1 MGEVGMFL
9 IEWYKPIHHGVEKA
23 KLLHLRKAA
32 KVDIAPL
39 LLHVE
44 HPMEMFLHVFHGFFL
59 GLGMQNVV
67 ERVIFLLCD
76 SKPGDVEMAVFH
88 KIGHDI
94 TLDGTG
100 VFLCILAVEYL
111 YLQFEQLA
119 THLGTGCK
127 LIDNRLT
134 GRKIYPIGI

>member
-1 MGEVGMFL
+1 
-9 IEWYKPIHHGVEKA
+9 
-23 KLLHLRKAA
+23 
-32 KVDIAPL
+32 
-39 LLHVE
+39 
-44 HPMEMFLHVFHGFFL
+44 
-59 GLGMQNVV
+59 MQNVV